1 MANKELALSLP
12 FSVNPYGRISTTT
25 ERSKI
30 WQDRVRSVIGTFLGE
45 RVMRPNFGAD
55 VVDAVHETSEEAI
68 IIIETQVRQ
77 AFNTYLP
84 TLTLTDVITNYD
96 ESTGIMEVE
105 IVYSLPEATVEDVS
119 STTIGLVRIAGNLPP
134 LQEKL

>member
-30 WQDRVRSVIGTFLGE
+30 WQDRVRSVVGTFLGE

-55 VVDAVHETSEEAI
+55 VVDAVHETSEEASI
-68 IIIETQVRQ
+68 IVENQIRQ

-84 TLTLTDVITNYD
+84 TLTLTEVKTKYD
-96 ESTGIMEVE
+96 ENTGIMDVE

-119 STTIGLVRIAGNLPP
+119 STTIGLVRIAGTLPP

>member
-55 VVDAVHETSEEAI
+55 VVDAVHETSEEAV

-84 TLTLTDVITNYD
+84 TLTLTNVITNYD

>member
-55 VVDAVHETSEEAI
+55 VVDAVHETSEEAV

>member
-30 WQDRVRSVIGTFLGE
+30 WQDRVRSVVGTFLGE

-55 VVDAVHETSEEAI
+55 VVDAVHENSEEATI
-68 IIIETQVRQ
+68 IVETQVRQ

-96 ESTGIMEVE
+96 ENTGIMEVE
-105 IVYSLPEATVEDVS
+105 VIYSLPEATVEDVS

>member
-55 VVDAVHETSEEAI
+55 VVDAVHETSEEAV

-119 STTIGLVRIAGNLPP
+119 STTIGLVRIAGTLPP

>member
-105 IVYSLPEATVEDVS
+105 IVYSLPEATIEDVS

>member
-55 VVDAVHETSEEAI
+55 VVDAVHETSEEAV

-105 IVYSLPEATVEDVS
+105 VVYSLPEATVEDVS

>member
-55 VVDAVHETSEEAI
+55 VVDAVHETSEEAV

-84 TLTLTDVITNYD
+84 TLTLTDVVTNYD
-96 ESTGIMEVE
+96 ESSGIMEVE
-105 IVYSLPEATVEDVS
+105 VIYSLPEATIEDVS